1 MADIK
6 EINASVSSMG
16 YGYTVKVT
24 VNGVD
29 IGVKGGKSESMR
41 LMNTDHPM
49 FNEATPEIRARLFV
63 LKPGENALHV
73 EYKKTGGPNDR
84 LTFDMYLLG
93 QEEPLFTYS
102 TSDAEGVL
110 DKIVTL

>member
-1 MADIK
+1 MADTK
-6 EINASVSSMG
+6 EINASVGCMG

-29 IGVKGGKSESMR
+29 IGMKGGMSESKR

-49 FNEATPEIRARLFV
+49 VNEATPEIRAQLFV
-63 LKPGENALHV
+63 LKPGENTVHV
-73 EYKKTGGPNDR
+73 ECKKTGGPNDR

-102 TSDAEGVL
+102 TSDAEGVF
-110 DKIVTL
+110 DKSFTL